1 MTSDNHIRFRLFF
14 GLAFGIALDTA
25 IQLIWKIAVI
35 DIPDASAFETL
46 VAVLRQPMVF
56 LLVFLMFCQ
65 LVNWLKVLD
74 HADLSFAKPI
84 TSLSYVSVSALSVF
98 YLGEYLHPVQLVGIL
113 VVLAGV
119 WCITRTER
127 SSFPADVPVL

>member
-1 MTSDNHIRFRLFF
+1 MTSDSHIRFRLVL

-35 DIPDASAFETL
+35 DIPEASAVDTL

-84 TSLSYVSVSALSVF
+84 TSLSYVSVAGLSVIW
-98 YLGEYLHPVQLVGIL
+98 LGEYLHPVQLVGIV

-127 SSFPADVPVL
+127 SSFPTEVPVL